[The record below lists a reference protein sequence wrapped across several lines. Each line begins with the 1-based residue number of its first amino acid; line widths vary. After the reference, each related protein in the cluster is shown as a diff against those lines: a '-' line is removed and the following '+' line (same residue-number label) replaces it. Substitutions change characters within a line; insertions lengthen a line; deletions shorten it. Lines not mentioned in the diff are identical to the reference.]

1 MYTKGCGVGMSSGVR
16 SEGER
21 VRGQSQLDST
31 QEKKRLRKGGG
42 GRGVVQRLTDWTQWD
57 INIELMGCSLTNAYS
72 GEKNQAMTH
81 TCVMVRGN

>member
-42 GRGVVQRLTDWTQWD
+42 GGGGVVQRLTD
-57 INIELMGCSLTNAYS
+57 
-72 GEKNQAMTH
+72 
-81 TCVMVRGN
+81 

>member
-1 MYTKGCGVGMSSGVR
+1 MGMSSGVR

-31 QEKKRLRKGGG
+31 QEKKRLRKGVE
-42 GRGVVQRLTDWTQWD
+42 GVAQKRTDWTQWD
-57 INIELMGCSLTNAYS
+57 INIELMGGSLANAHS
-72 GEKNQAMTH
+72 GKKHQAMTH

>member
-1 MYTKGCGVGMSSGVR
+1 MGMSSGVR

-42 GRGVVQRLTDWTQWD
+42 GGGGVVQRLTD
-57 INIELMGCSLTNAYS
+57 
-72 GEKNQAMTH
+72 
-81 TCVMVRGN
+81 